1 MVKNLQLRMLGRNIC
16 HECNRKLQF
25 ANFDNVI
32 RKYCKKCSH
41 FITNSRDM
49 IHGFIYVHNALISEL
64 KHETIF
70 THEFYQ
76 VKLI

>member
-1 MVKNLQLRMLGRNIC
+1 MIKNPQLRMLGRNIC

-32 RKYCKKCSH
+32 RKYCKKCSSYV
-41 FITNSRDM
+41 TKSRDM
-49 IHGFIYVHNALISEL
+49 IHVFTYTHEALISEL
-64 KHETIF
+64 NCQRTY
-70 THEFYQ
+70 EFYQ